1 MPYSRQTV
9 ALVAAFA
16 AVYVIWGSTY
26 LALAV
31 ALHSLPPFL
40 LMGTRSVVGGA
51 ILLACSMLAGGT
63 TGTRKSWGVAALCG
77 LLFFVGCHGVLAYAQ
92 QSVPSG
98 LAAVLLATIPFW
110 IAGLNAM
117 FPGGDRISF
126 RMLLFLIPGLI
137 GVGLI
142 AWRGTHGGFGGA
154 QANGI
159 LLLLAASA
167 SWGVATVLSERYK
180 GVASPAALSGMELLA
195 GGVVLLLISVIAG
208 ETRAFD
214 PARIGVASAFGWA
227 YLTIAGTVIT
237 FGAYIW
243 LLDQISPTI
252 VATYTFVNPIIAV
265 LLGWLFLGE
274 QLTVWTIVGAGLVI
288 ASVAGLLLARHHSAA
303 RGKAAAAREALWTG
317 RTSSKPVLTER

>member
-1 MPYSRQTV
+1 MAYSRYAV

-26 LALAV
+26 LALTV

-40 LMGTRSVVGGA
+40 LMGTRSIAGGA
-51 ILLACSMLAGGT
+51 ILLITSMLAGGT
-63 TGTRKSWGVAALCG
+63 TGTPKSWGVAVVCG

-110 IAGLNAM
+110 IAALNAM
-117 FPGGDRISF
+117 LPGDQRTSP
-126 RMLLFLIPGLI
+126 RMLLLLIPGLM

-142 AWRGTHGGFGGA
+142 AWHSAHGGFGGA
-154 QANGI
+154 QASGI

-167 SWGVATVLSERYK
+167 SWGIATVLSERYR
-180 GVASPAALSGMELLA
+180 GMASPAALSGMELLA
-195 GGVVLLLISVIAG
+195 GGLVLLMISVVAG
-208 ETRAFD
+208 ESRAFN
-214 PARIGVASAFGWA
+214 PAQITPASAAAWL
-227 YLTIAGTVIT
+227 YLTLAGTVIT

-243 LLDQISPTI
+243 LLDQMSPTV
-252 VATYTFVNPIIAV
+252 VATYTFVNPIVAV

-274 QLTVWTIVGAGLVI
+274 QLTVWTMIGACLVI
-288 ASVAGLLLARHHSAA
+288 ASVAGLLLARYRSA
-303 RGKAAAAREALWTG
+303 RSQPAAARETTWRAQ
-317 RTSSKPVLTER
+317 KQAKAVLAEP